1 MAGPRGN
8 KKQAP
13 FQPSGETTRVVSL
26 GKGTWAYVF
35 DAKGKTHHIKRDS
48 EEMVSVCAENDETLG
63 GKITRDLEKLG
74 WTDIIEKMS
83 GSAPVDTA
91 GE

>member
-26 GKGTWAYVF
+26 GNETWAYVF

-48 EEMVSVCAENDETLG
+48 DEMISLCVENDEALG
-63 GKITRDLEKLG
+63 GKITRDLQKLG
-74 WTDIIEKMS
+74 WEDILEKMS
-83 GSAPVDTA
+83 GSVPADA